1 MSKKFD
7 TTIPDFVSTCEIDNH
22 ADTCCFGANFTPLYF
37 TGHVCQVQPF
47 IDSYNS
53 MDDVRICSAATAY
66 DDPIT
71 GATYILVFHQGLWFG
86 PKLKHSLINPNQC
99 RVFGISL
106 CDDPF
111 DPYRK
116 LSLYDPVSDFE
127 IPLMMS
133 GTICSFTSRAPRD
146 NELQDCPHIILTS
159 ENQWDPAN
167 LEVPLASQEEERKI
181 NFGGAPRNI
190 HQMQRRQA
198 MDYRDAEIF
207 SISPIFSPQALLT
220 SLVSS
225 VRIKEQEKMAI
236 NAINSKSRHSEI
248 TPEELAAKWRIG
260 IQAAR
265 DTLKVTTQHGIR
277 HAVHPL
283 KRRYRTDHMSLS
295 YRRLNVRFYSDTL
308 FAKVTSLK
316 GNTCAQVFATNDIGF
331 VRVHPM
337 SSKSQAGDALK
348 AVAEDIGIPNE
359 IVVDGAAE
367 QVGPKSEFMK
377 TVNYLRTKIKQT
389 EPYSPWQN
397 QAESAIRELK
407 KRWKHRM
414 STNKIP
420 RRLWDY
426 GLVYES
432 EIMSRTARGEDK
444 RTGIERIT
452 GDTPDISEWL
462 DFEFYSPVWFW
473 DNPDAA
479 ENPVV
484 GRWLGVAH
492 RIGSDMCYWVLKSN
506 GHVLSRTTVQHITEI
521 DLRKDDVSLKLSE
534 FDMAIA
540 DRLSD
545 QNFLLPNVDGMYL
558 EDIDVEAD
566 DQQADTAQETIYQ
579 MPEQDDFTPDSYD
592 QYLGAELLLPHGD
605 NKVTGKVIKRAR
617 GQDGN
622 PIGIRNSNPLL
633 DTREYTVEFSDGST
647 AEYSANVIAEN
658 LFSQV
663 DSEGRQYMLLNEI
676 VDHRKDGTAIS
687 ISDGFITSKNGNKT
701 PKQTTKGWELLVEW
715 KDGTTNWIPLKDLKA
730 SNPVE
735 LAEYA
740 VANKLVNEPAFAW
753 WSKDVLRRRNRIISK
768 VKSRYW
774 KTTHK
779 FGFKLPHSV
788 EEALRIDEETG
799 TDYWRKAI
807 EKEMSKVRIAFE
819 RWDEGTVEEA
829 RRGKKLIGYQEIG
842 CHIIFDIKMDGDF
855 TRKARLVAGGHTT
868 ETPASITYSSVVS
881 RESVRIAFLVAALND
896 LNVFAADIGNAYL
909 NAPCREKIWTV
920 AGPEFGTDQGSVM
933 IVKRALYGLESSGAA
948 WRAMLA
954 QTLTDLGYRSTKA
967 DPDVWIRPQT
977 KPDGFEYYEMVLV
990 YVDDILHLSHDTKP
1004 TMDALG
1010 KLYLLREDACGE
1022 PKRYLGANV
1031 GKYQLP
1037 DGREVWSMSSND
1049 YIKNAVKNLEE
1060 TLALES
1066 MKLKGKADRPM
1077 PSDYRLEID
1086 VSPLLSD
1093 ELANRYQNLI
1103 GVLRWACELGRID
1116 ILLEV
1121 SLLSSYTSMPR
1132 RGHLEA
1138 VYSIF
1143 AYLKKHDR
1151 STIVFDDRTPF
1162 IDELRFIPVDWTD
1175 FYPDAAEAI
1184 PPNMPEPKGNPVKVS
1199 CFVDADHAGNVL
1211 TRRSHT
1217 GILIFLNNAPI
1228 SWYSK
1233 RQNTVESSTF
1243 ASELI
1248 ALRIAVEQIE
1258 ALRYKLRMF
1267 GIPIDGPADVFCD
1280 NQSVVR
1286 ASSTPETTLS
1296 KKHNAICYHKVRESA
1311 AAGTIRVAK
1320 EDTKSN
1326 LADLFT
1332 KQLPGDRR
1340 YMLLQSILY

>member
-1 MSKKFD
+1 MND
-7 TTIPDFVSTCEIDNH
+7 V
-22 ADTCCFGANFTPLYF
+22 
-37 TGHVCQVQPF
+37 QV
-47 IDSYNS
+47 
-53 MDDVRICSAATAY
+53 CSAATAY
-66 DDPIT
+66 DDPST

-86 PKLKHSLINPNQC
+86 PKLGHSLINPNQC
-99 RVFGISL
+99 RSFGISL

-111 DPYRK
+111 DPHRS
-116 LSLYDPVSDFE
+116 LSIYDPVSEFT
-127 IPLMMS
+127 IPLTMN
-133 GTICSFTSRAPRD
+133 GTICSFKSRTPRP
-146 NELQDCPHIILTS
+146 NEIQDSPHIILTS
-159 ENQWDPAN
+159 EANWDPSSLDLSRHLPERENYRYGIASTMT
-167 LEVPLASQEEERKI
+167 LASV
-181 NFGGAPRNI
+181 I
-190 HQMQRRQA
+190 HPPS
-198 MDYRDAEIF
+198 DTFLDH
-207 SISPIFSPQALLT
+207 ISPIFSPTTLLPALI
-220 SLVSS
+220 SS
-225 VRIKEQEKMAI
+225 IKVQDVPPKSA
-236 NAINSKSRHSEI
+236 AVNSKQRHSEI
-248 TPEELAAKWRIG
+248 TPESLATKWKIGLQAAK
-260 IQAAR
+260 
-265 DTLKVTTQHGIR
+265 DTLKATTQLGIR
-277 HAVHPL
+277 HAIHPL

-295 YRRLNVRFYSDTL
+295 YRRLNERIYSDTL

-316 GNTCAQVFATNDIGF
+316 GNTCAQIFTTNDTGY

-337 SSKSQAGDALK
+337 HSKSQAGEALQSL
-348 AVAEDIGIPNE
+348 AEDVGVPAE

-367 QVGPKSEFMK
+367 QVGPRSEFMK

-414 STNKIP
+414 SVKKIP

-432 EIMSRTARGEDK
+432 EIMSRIARGNEK
-444 RTGIERIT
+444 RTGIERFT
-452 GDTPDISEWL
+452 GDTPDISEWV
-462 DFEFYSPVWFW
+462 DFDFYDPVWYW
-473 DNPDAA
+473 DNPDNP
-479 ENPVV
+479 ENPLI

-492 RIGSDMCYWVLKSN
+492 RVGSDMCFWVLKSN
-506 GHVLSRTTVQHITEI
+506 GHVLARTTVQHIPEL
-521 DLRKDDVSLKLSE
+521 DLQKDDTKQKVQD
-534 FDMAIA
+534 FDDSIIE
-540 DRLSD
+540 RLQD
-545 QNFLLPNVDGMYL
+545 QNFLLPTIDGMYL
-558 EDIDVEAD
+558 EDIDVD
-566 DQQADTAQETIYQ
+566 DDEDENDHTIYQ
-579 MPEQDDFTPDSYD
+579 APEQDNYTPDTYD
-592 QYLGAELLLPHGD
+592 QYLGAELLLPNADEMVVGR
-605 NKVTGKVIKRAR
+605 VIKRAR

-633 DTREYTVEFSDGST
+633 DTREYVIEFSDGST
-647 AEYSANVIAEN
+647 AEYTANVIAEN

-663 DSEGRQYMLLNEI
+663 DSEGHQYILLKEVI
-676 VDHRKDGTAIS
+676 DHHKSTAAIP
-687 ISDGFITSKNGNKT
+687 ISDGFFISKNGNRT
-701 PKQTTKGWELLVEW
+701 PKQTTRGWKLLVEW
-715 KDGTTNWIPLKDLKA
+715 KDGSTDWIPLKDLKE

-740 VANKLVNEPAFAW
+740 VANKLLDEPAFAW
-753 WSKDVLRRRNRIISK
+753 WAKSVLRRRNRIISK

-788 EEALRIDEETG
+788 EEALKIDEETG
-799 TDYWRKAI
+799 TDYWRQAI

-819 RWDEGTVEEA
+819 RWEDGTVEDA
-829 RRGKKLIGYQEIG
+829 RRGNKLVGYQEIG
-842 CHIIFDIKMDGDF
+842 CHMVFDIKMDGDF

-868 ETPASITYSSVVS
+868 DTPSSVTYSSVVS
-881 RESVRIAFLVAALND
+881 RESVRIAFLIAALND
-896 LNVFAADIGNAYL
+896 LDIYAADIGNAYL

-920 AGPEFGTDQGSVM
+920 AGPEFGTDAGSVM
-933 IVKRALYGLESSGAA
+933 IIKRALYGLKSSGAA

-954 QTLTDLGYRSTKA
+954 QTLMDLGYVSTKA
-967 DPDVWIRPQT
+967 DPDVWIKPQT
-977 KPDGFEYYEMVLV
+977 KPNGFEYYELVLV

-1004 TMDALG
+1004 TMEALG
-1010 KLYLLREDACGE
+1010 KLYLLKEEVCGE

-1031 GKYQLP
+1031 GKFQLP
-1037 DGREVWSMSSND
+1037 NGREVWSMSAND
-1049 YIKNAVKNLEE
+1049 YVKNAVKNLEE
-1060 TLALES
+1060 TLALENT
-1066 MKLKGKADRPM
+1066 KLKGKADRPL
-1077 PSDYRLEID
+1077 PLNYRPEID

-1121 SLLSSYTSMPR
+1121 SWMSSYTTMPR

-1143 AYLKKHDR
+1143 AYLKKHER
-1151 STIVFDDRTPF
+1151 STLVFDDCIPYV
-1162 IDELRFIPVDWTD
+1162 DERAFTPVDWSD
-1175 FYPDAAEAI
+1175 FYPKAAEAI
-1184 PPNMPEPKGNPVKVS
+1184 PPNMPEPRGNMVKVS
-1199 CFVDADHAGNVL
+1199 CFVDADHAGNLL

-1267 GIPIDGPADVFCD
+1267 GIPIDGPADIFCD
-1280 NQSVVR
+1280 NQSVVK
-1286 ASSTPETTLS
+1286 AASTPESTLS

-1320 EDTKSN
+1320 EDGRTN
-1326 LADLFT
+1326 LADIFT
-1332 KQLPGDRR
+1332 KPLPGDRR
-1340 YMLLQSILY
+1340 YTLLQSILYRG